1 MIPDSFIEELKYA
14 SGIEQVI
21 SSYVT
26 LKRRGRNLLGL
37 CPFHSE
43 KTPSFTVYPE
53 NGSYYCFGCGM
64 GGDVITFIRQVEN
77 LEYVE
82 ALKFLAARAGLT
94 VPIDAAED
102 REARLKSRVL
112 EINRE
117 TARFF
122 HECLVSDVG
131 KKALDYLL
139 SRGLTKKTIKR
150 FGLGYSPPG
159 WDNLRKHLTGKGFS
173 LDELVASAVITKGR
187 NDSYYDAFRDRVMF
201 PIIDL
206 RGGVIG
212 FGGRIM
218 EGQGPKYLNS
228 PDTPVFKKSRNLF
241 ALNFAKSQKSDV
253 MVLGEGYMDV
263 IAMHQAG
270 FEYSVATLGT
280 SLTAE
285 QSRLLAHYARR
296 IVIAYDSD
304 NAGQAAAKRAIN
316 LLGQNDVSVSV
327 LEMSGA
333 KDPDEYIKKFGKLR
347 FEQLIN
353 SSKSAMTYEID
364 KLKSKYDL
372 QNPDERVLFLN
383 DFCALMAGIT
393 SDLQRDVYIGL
404 VANELEVSKDRII
417 STVASLRKKQA
428 YSRDRR
434 ETHNLAVFAQ
444 DNSGQNKKRRENPSL
459 GGYIAEESFLAMI
472 LEHPDYYSPT
482 ANLLEENFFDHDHR
496 QIFSVISARIIE
508 NQPIDPI
515 HLSSGLT
522 PQQMS
527 RISQIIAKGREIKFY
542 REQAEEYI
550 KAIKSQ
556 KDVKN
561 TQEVGSMSTDE
572 YADYIKSLAANK
584 K

>member
-1 MIPDSFIEELKYA
+1 LIPDSFIEELKYA

-53 NGSYYCFGCGM
+53 NGSYYCFGCGT

-404 VANELEVSKDRII
+404 VANELEVSKDRIV

-561 TQEVGSMSTDE
+561 TQEVGSMSPDE

>member
-53 NGSYYCFGCGM
+53 NGSYYCFGCGT

-404 VANELEVSKDRII
+404 VANELEVSKDRIV

-561 TQEVGSMSTDE
+561 TQEVGSMSPDE

>member
-1 MIPDSFIEELKYA
+1 MIPDSFIEKLKYA

-53 NGSYYCFGCGM
+53 NGSYYCFGCGT

-404 VANELEVSKDRII
+404 VANELEVSKDRIV

-561 TQEVGSMSTDE
+561 TQEVGSMSPDE